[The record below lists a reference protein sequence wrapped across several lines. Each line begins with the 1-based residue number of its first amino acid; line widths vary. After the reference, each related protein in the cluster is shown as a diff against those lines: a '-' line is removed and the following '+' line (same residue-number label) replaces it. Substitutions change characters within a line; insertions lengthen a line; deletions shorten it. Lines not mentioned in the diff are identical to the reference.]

1 MWHAIQFVTSPLTL
15 IAFIVAVSCAVY
27 RARIQRDIR
36 LLEAVPR
43 ERREHA
49 LTALLGTYNI
59 TDDNLT
65 AQQKFVLMKAVMA
78 QKADR
83 LKLAART
90 AIIMFAMFGVV
101 LVAVTLIESQGKKEE
116 PPKPEIIPLSR

>member
-1 MWHAIQFVTSPLTL
+1 MWHAIQYVTSPLTL

-27 RARIQRDIR
+27 RVRVQRDIR

-43 ERREHA
+43 EKRDHA

-65 AQQKFVLMKAVMA
+65 AQQKFALMKTVIA

-90 AIIMFAMFGVV
+90 ATIMFAMLGVV
-101 LVAVTLIESQGKKEE
+101 LVAVTLIQNQVKKEE
-116 PPKPEIIPLSR
+116 PPKPEIIPMSR